1 MKFLTTDPI
10 EESLPLYLRIRQ
22 IRQREAALIASTELA
37 LDAIPR
43 DSRYSQSKL
52 RYILNLFHIT
62 FYPVLFL
69 FSC

>member
-1 MKFLTTDPI
+1 MNFLTVDPI

-22 IRQREAALIASTELA
+22 IRQREAALIACTELA

-52 RYILNLFHIT
+52 RHILNLFHIT
-62 FYPVLFL
+62 FINI
-69 FSC
+69 SIIING